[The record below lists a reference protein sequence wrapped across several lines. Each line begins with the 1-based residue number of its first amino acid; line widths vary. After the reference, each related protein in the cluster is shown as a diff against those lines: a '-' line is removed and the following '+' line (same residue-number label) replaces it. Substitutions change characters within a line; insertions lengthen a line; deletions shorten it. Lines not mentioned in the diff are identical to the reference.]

1 MACLTIAPDALACVP
16 RVSQLRLFFEHRS
29 PQDTW
34 KLLTV
39 CGMVVGLDVTVAL
52 YLPDPGVGVGRS
64 ERLGV
69 LEGYHLV
76 VGRMEKQQ
84 RHAFLRELRGILLG
98 YENYR

>member
-1 MACLTIAPDALACVP
+1 
-16 RVSQLRLFFEHRS
+16 
-29 PQDTW
+29 
-34 KLLTV
+34 
-39 CGMVVGLDVTVAL
+39 MVVGLDVIVAL
-52 YLPDPGVGVGRS
+52 YLPEPGVGVGRS

-76 VGRMEKQQ
+76 VGRMEEQQ

>member
-1 MACLTIAPDALACVP
+1 MP
-16 RVSQLRLFFEHRS
+16 RVSQLRLLFEHRS

-52 YLPDPGVGVGRS
+52 YLPEPGVGVGRS

-76 VGRMEKQQ
+76 VGRMEEQQ
-84 RHAFLRELRGILLG
+84 RHAFL
-98 YENYR
+98 